1 MCSLHLRDHFPSPLL
16 HMAVSTTLIVIPYV
30 DDVLIIVGDM
40 IRGMTHWLDVSIGNE
55 TSHTSSCFNESMGHY
70 MAATLYHLFLYE
82 GSNMIDLC
90 LWEEPLIWEEF
101 FYELPFWKVIHFI
114 WMIAWRLELHMGMK
128 VLYIFQFCPCSC
140 LRTNNIWEGRIVI
153 FLN

>member
-1 MCSLHLRDHFPSPLL
+1 
-16 HMAVSTTLIVIPYV
+16 MAASMTLIVIPYV

-40 IRGMTHWLDVSIGNE
+40 IGGMTHWLDVSIGNE
-55 TSHTSSCFNESMGHY
+55 TSHTYSCFRRIMGHY
-70 MAATLYHLFLYE
+70 MAATIYHLFPYE
-82 GSNMIDLC
+82 VSHKIDLS
-90 LWEEPLIWEEF
+90 LWEKPFMSMCEDF

-128 VLYIFQFCPCSC
+128 VPYIFQIYPCIF
-140 LRTNNIWEGRIVI
+140 LRTNSIWEGRIVI